1 MAESVKLTFSLTVD
15 RVYKEISIIDDQ
27 LFEIDEIFSHRIQS
41 NDSAAILNPDTATV
55 TIMDD
60 DEG

>member
-1 MAESVKLTFSLTVD
+1 MAESVKLTFSLTIV
-15 RVYKEISIIDDQ
+15 RVYKEIIIINDQ
-27 LFEIDEIFSHRIQS
+27 RLENDETFSHRIQS

-55 TIMDD
+55 TIVDD